1 MTCVVQTSASSTVR
15 RVKTRTLSV
24 DVPLDL
30 RSTLRSMS
38 AVWGRHAA
46 DGWYRPMRTPEG
58 PATLHVSRDRAGV
71 HGRAWGEG
79 SDWVIDRLDRWI
91 GLGDRP
97 EEFAPAHPL
106 LARLH
111 RRSMGRRFAAS
122 GLVFEALLVAICSQK
137 VTGKEAAMAMRSMA
151 RFMSDPAPG
160 PVELRLPPDPE
171 RIAAA
176 RYHDFHRMRLERK
189 RADTLIR
196 AARDAARI
204 DRLADVEPADA
215 RRYLERMRGVGE
227 WSSAETVAISHGDAD
242 AVSVGDFHIK
252 HYVSWHLAGEPRGTD
267 ERMLELLEP
276 FRPHRGRVIR
286 LLESAGHY
294 PRYGPRMTIRDYR
307 DH

>member
-1 MTCVVQTSASSTVR
+1 M
-15 RVKTRTLSV
+15 KTRSITV

-38 AVWGRHAA
+38 GVWARQTA

-58 PATLHVSRDRAGV
+58 PATLHVRRDDSGV
-71 HGRAWGEG
+71 HGRAWGDG
-79 SDWVIDRLDRWI
+79 STWVLHRLDRWI
-91 GLGDRP
+91 GLADRP
-97 EEFAPAHPL
+97 EEFAPEHPL
-106 LARLH
+106 VAGLH
-111 RRSMGRRFAAS
+111 RRSIGRRFGAS
-122 GLVFEALLVAICSQK
+122 GLVFEALLVAICAQK

-151 RFMSDPAPG
+151 QVMSDPAPG
-160 PVELRLPPDPE
+160 PVPLRLPPDPK
-171 RIAAA
+171 RIASA
-176 RYHDFHRMRLERK
+176 RYHDFHRMRMERK
-189 RADTLIR
+189 RADTLIA
-196 AARDAARI
+196 AARDATRI
-204 DRLADVEPADA
+204 DRLADVEPAAA

-242 AVSVGDFHIK
+242 AVSVGDFHLK

-286 LLESAGHY
+286 LLESAGRY